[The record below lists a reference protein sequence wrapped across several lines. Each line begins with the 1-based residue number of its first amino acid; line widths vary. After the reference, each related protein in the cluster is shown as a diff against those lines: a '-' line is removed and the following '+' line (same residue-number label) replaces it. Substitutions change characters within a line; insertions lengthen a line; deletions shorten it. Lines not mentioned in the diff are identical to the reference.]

1 VPQGAGGVV
10 TNADEYAKIRAV
22 NASVTVRVKDDARDE
37 GARERGGNARGAA
50 GSGTRSRGRGEPKR
64 RRARGVRFYE
74 SFD

>member
-1 VPQGAGGVV
+1 MV

-22 NASVTVRVKDDARDE
+22 NASVTVRVKDDAKDE
-37 GARERGGNARGAA
+37 RARPSRSARGAA
-50 GSGTRSRGRGEPKR
+50 RSVTRSRGEATEW

>member
-1 VPQGAGGVV
+1 M

-37 GARERGGNARGAA
+37 GAREREAEREGAA
-50 GSGTRSRGRGEPKR
+50 GSGTRSMGRGEPKR